1 MLKKKIIID
10 GTLVLYRAYYALPL
24 LFNNKG
30 KATGATCGFIKIFKK
45 IIHMYSTNDI
55 IVIFDAPGIT
65 FRKKIFTKYKIQRQK
80 IPYNL
85 RMQITPL
92 KDIIKAMG
100 YKVISINNIEADDI
114 IGTITTILTKKK
126 YVVYIFSS
134 DKDLAQLVSNTVYL
148 INPIKYNILGP
159 KEIYQKYGVYPK
171 LMSDFLAL
179 CGDKTD
185 NIPGIP
191 GIGIKTSQLLLN
203 NFGSIKYIY
212 SKIYNPNYMNNTK
225 MQNLKLKLIMY
236 QKEVFLYHKLTTINT
251 NINLQ
256 GYYP

>member
-24 LFNNKG
+24 LLDNKG
-30 KATGATCGFIKIFKK
+30 KATGAICGFIKVFKK
-45 IIHMYSTNDI
+45 IINIYPNNDI
-55 IVIFDAPGIT
+55 IVVFDAPGTT
-65 FRKKIFTKYKIQRQK
+65 FRKKIFTPYKMQRQK

-85 RMQITPL
+85 FMQIKPL
-92 KDIIKAMG
+92 KYIIKDMG

-126 YVVYIFSS
+126 YVIYIFSA

-148 INPIKYNILGP
+148 INPINYNILGS
-159 KEIYQKYGVYPK
+159 KEIYQKYGVSPR
-171 LMSDFLAL
+171 LISDFLAL
-179 CGDKTD
+179 CGDVTD

-212 SKIYNPNYMNNTK
+212 SKIYNTNYMNNTK
-225 MQNLKLKLIMY
+225 MKNIKLKLIVH
-236 QKEVFLYHKLTTINT
+236 QKEVFLYHQLTTINT